1 MHETTPPPSK
11 KTSEV
16 MLEKLNNLQAPKNP
30 NNSKHLRSYQHI
42 LIVGTMLIR
51 QQHYQ
56 NNQIENVQFAN
67 NVSTTNARVPIKRL
81 NLSYNHILF
90 TLFIT
95 ISGFSSLKIIKINEL
110 QLRNDFYFSKNSF
123 ANVNH
128 T

>member
-1 MHETTPPPSK
+1 MKQH
-11 KTSEV
+11 EV
-16 MLEKLNNLQAPKNP
+16 MLEKLNKLQARKNS
-30 NNSKHLRSYQHI
+30 NNSKQLRSYQHI

-67 NVSTTNARVPIKRL
+67 NVGTTNARVLIKRL

-90 TLFIT
+90 TLLIT

-110 QLRNDFYFSKNSF
+110 QLRNGFYFSKNSF